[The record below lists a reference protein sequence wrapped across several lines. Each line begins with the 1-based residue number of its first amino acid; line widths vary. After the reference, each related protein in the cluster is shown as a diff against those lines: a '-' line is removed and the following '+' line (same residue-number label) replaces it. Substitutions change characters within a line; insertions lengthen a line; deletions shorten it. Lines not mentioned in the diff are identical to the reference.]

1 MDEVVS
7 EQADRFAAIE
17 CMLQLRDDGLNQQ
30 AMVAAAARA
39 MPIHD
44 VDIAVDDRQ

>member
-1 MDEVVS
+1 MDEMMG
-7 EQADRFAAIE
+7 EQADWFASVE
-17 CMLQLRDDGLNQQ
+17 CLLQLRDDGLNQQ

>member
-1 MDEVVS
+1 MDEMVG
-7 EQADRFAAIE
+7 EQADRFAAVA
-17 CMLQLRDDGLNQQ
+17 CMLQLRDDRLNQQ
-30 AMVAAAARA
+30 AMIAATARA